1 MVHVADAVA
10 SGLVEA
16 ASSIHVNIDVN
27 DNYIA
32 NYLYVTT
39 WHTISTECIYSM
51 AKDKLTS

>member
-1 MVHVADAVA
+1 VSVNNLQHLTEVQQHQAVNMVHVADAVA

-39 WHTISTECIYSM
+39 
-51 AKDKLTS
+51 

>member
-39 WHTISTECIYSM
+39 
-51 AKDKLTS
+51 